1 MSVYT
6 PAKQSAKQHPP
17 QLRTFLQDIALQVEH
32 IPIVDD
38 KIRFLLHYS
47 AKVVRSAPRKAKAA
61 AAAGLFYAEKLG
73 SRDTVCECHLAI
85 ADACQHSGEY
95 SEGLKASYDAL
106 KVAEQTQNEQQGA
119 RANYQ
124 LGVNY
129 TLIANHKMALQKLN
143 LALDVQ
149 MKYGNFSDVRSLYHA
164 FGNSFEH
171 LGNYPK
177 ALEYH
182 RKGLEVSEYLEDNYS
197 IAIGLNHIGN
207 VHLFLENYP
216 DALECYR
223 RSLSIRI
230 DIDDIFGEAE
240 TRSNLAVVLSKSYEF
255 RQALE
260 HLFAALEIFERVD
273 NLPMIV
279 QTYSTIGATYLAN
292 REYDVALRYLRDALA
307 LTESMSKTNIMQS
320 VQLHIA
326 QAYYQTS
333 HFHRALEFTHQALTR
348 AAEREDKKTMYK
360 AHLLSST
367 IWEELGNIEKAYHHH
382 KEFTRIK
389 DDFHGVEKQK
399 LVAEMQV
406 RYEVEKAEKEREIY
420 RLKAEQLELDVN
432 KKDRELTVLALH
444 VAQKN
449 EFIDKMHQKM
459 NTAGMNAHASDT
471 KEQINKFA
479 AEMRSNVHVESQ
491 WTMFQQKFTQLHP
504 EFMRTLSKM
513 HNSLTPTELKIC
525 ALLKINLSNK
535 EIATMLS
542 VSTHNIEMHRYRIR
556 KKFGLSTQ
564 TNLSS
569 FLAPL

>member
-1 MSVYT
+1 V
-6 PAKQSAKQHPP
+6 
-17 QLRTFLQDIALQVEH
+17 
-32 IPIVDD
+32 
-38 KIRFLLHYS
+38 
-47 AKVVRSAPRKAKAA
+47 
-61 AAAGLFYAEKLG
+61 
-73 SRDTVCECHLAI
+73 
-85 ADACQHSGEY
+85 
-95 SEGLKASYDAL
+95 
-106 KVAEQTQNEQQGA
+106 
-119 RANYQ
+119 
-124 LGVNY
+124 
-129 TLIANHKMALQKLN
+129 
-143 LALDVQ
+143 
-149 MKYGNFSDVRSLYHA
+149 
-164 FGNSFEH
+164 
-171 LGNYPK
+171 
-177 ALEYH
+177 
-182 RKGLEVSEYLEDNYS
+182 
-197 IAIGLNHIGN
+197 
-207 VHLFLENYP
+207 
-216 DALECYR
+216 
-223 RSLSIRI
+223 
-230 DIDDIFGEAE
+230 
-240 TRSNLAVVLSKSYEF
+240 
-255 RQALE
+255 
-260 HLFAALEIFERVD
+260 
-273 NLPMIV
+273 
-279 QTYSTIGATYLAN
+279 
-292 REYDVALRYLRDALA
+292 
-307 LTESMSKTNIMQS
+307 SKTNIMQS
-320 VQLHIA
+320 VLLHIA
-326 QAYYQTS
+326 QTYYQTS
-333 HFHRALEFTHQALTR
+333 HFHRALEFTRQALTR
-348 AAEREDKKTMYK
+348 AEERDDKQAMYK
-360 AHLLSST
+360 AHLLSAT
-367 IWEELGNIEKAYHHH
+367 IWEELGNIEKAYYHH

-471 KEQINKFA
+471 KDQINKFA

-513 HNSLTPTELKIC
+513 YNSLTPTELKIC